1 MRISWSTQIQAT
13 GFVEAAK
20 LEIAKI
26 ATFVAWMFAMFATGG
41 NFVVPRT
48 DGKTEVL
55 LEMQR
60 QKFIC
65 ERFQ

>member
-1 MRISWSTQIQAT
+1 MRIAWSTQIQAT
-13 GFVEAAK
+13 GFVEAAR

-26 ATFVAWMFAMFATGG
+26 ATFVAWMFATGG

-48 DGKTEVL
+48 DGTGKTEVL

>member
-26 ATFVAWMFAMFATGG
+26 ATFVAWMFATGE